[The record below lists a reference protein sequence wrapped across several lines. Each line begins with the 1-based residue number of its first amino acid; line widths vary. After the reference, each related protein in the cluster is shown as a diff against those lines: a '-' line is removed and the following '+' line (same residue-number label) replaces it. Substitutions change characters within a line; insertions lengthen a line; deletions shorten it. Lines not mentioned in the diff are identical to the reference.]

1 METKKRAAE
10 LDFHAQLVALKKR
23 QQDKEKARATLKVLE
38 KETAAPILP
47 RTYLVQKQKLMGVV
61 FLCANLSKLRNTAWI
76 YSQLNACNSRIL
88 EAAKLI

>member
-47 RTYLVQKQKLMGVV
+47 RTYLVQK
-61 FLCANLSKLRNTAWI
+61 
-76 YSQLNACNSRIL
+76 
-88 EAAKLI
+88 